1 MPQLKNYC
9 CIIANLTQNE
19 YMNSSKI
26 VLSLLTLFLLCNVN
40 VFAQGRDYNQ
50 FSVAISTGLHVPLSP
65 GDGISRSKYI
75 ALKQFQLSGRYM
87 FSKRVGIKGHYGFNH
102 FADPNNKDLAVTF
115 NRVGLEGVVNV
126 GRLLNVDFHI
136 REKVGLL
143 FHTGLGVTLANPTGS
158 TGTDHIGNILA
169 GFTGQY
175 KISNEM
181 AIMGDLTY
189 IGNIKQHYGYN
200 GASLNAGEKGTSGG
214 FVNVSVGIIFNLGEQ
229 KYHADWY

>member
-1 MPQLKNYC
+1 MNPLK
-9 CIIANLTQNE
+9 IT
-19 YMNSSKI
+19 
-26 VLSLLTLFLLCNVN
+26 FLLVSIFLFSSFNLL
-40 VFAQGRDYNQ
+40 AQKNDYNHW
-50 FSVAISTGLHVPLSP
+50 SVEISTGLHVPFSP
-65 GDGISRSKYI
+65 GDGISRSEYI
-75 ALKQFQLSGRYM
+75 AFKQFQLSGRYM
-87 FSKRVGIKGHYGFNH
+87 FSKRVGIKGHYGFNR
-102 FADPNNKDLAVTF
+102 FADPDNKDLAVSF